1 MSGIRLKNKDI
12 YRIEVNDEGEC
23 IEFDLKD
30 IGLRSK
36 GIDALNK
43 IEEIQKKYA
52 IIFKEIEE
60 METNVKK
67 GEEEDIEKVIKD
79 NKFKSYH
86 EAEIEMFKEMRYAMD
101 LFLGEGA
108 CQKIFG
114 DRNYYDMFYDLVEE
128 LAKPRKEL
136 HGKSH
141 LEMLN
146 IKSDQINRRIAEKY
160 SKVAKNVI

>member
-1 MSGIRLKNKDI
+1 MSSINLKNKDI
-12 YRIEVNDEGEC
+12 YRIKVNDEGEY

-36 GIDALNK
+36 GINALNK

-52 IIFKEIEE
+52 VIFKEIEK
-60 METNVKK
+60 METNIKK
-67 GEEEDIEKVIKD
+67 GEEEDIEQVIKD
-79 NKFKSYH
+79 NKFKSYQ
-86 EAEIEMFKEMRYAMD
+86 EAEIEMFKEMREAMD

-128 LAKPRKEL
+128 LSKPRKEL

-146 IKSDQINRRIAEKY
+146 MKSEQINKRIAEKY
-160 SKVAKNVI
+160 GKVSKSVI